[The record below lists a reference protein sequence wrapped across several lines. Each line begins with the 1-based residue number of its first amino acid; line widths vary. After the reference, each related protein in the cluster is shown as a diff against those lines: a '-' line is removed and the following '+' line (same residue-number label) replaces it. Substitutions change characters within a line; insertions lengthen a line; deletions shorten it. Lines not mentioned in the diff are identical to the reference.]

1 MEKIIQILDKYRLII
16 IFLVLFIPYLL
27 FYPIKYVNVDEHDYI
42 LNSRNIIEGTLHMD
56 CNKEGYSVS
65 DFCVSKY
72 NIGTSVFLVPSML
85 ISENLT
91 FLTTFIFFF
100 LSIVIF
106 DKLLQIYGIKKIYL
120 FYFAFF
126 PAFIYFIRTVFSE
139 PYSLFL
145 LLLSVYL
152 LESYSK
158 NNKNSYLVLLGITL
172 STLAF
177 VRYSLIPVDIV
188 FVLYLLL
195 KFKKKALVTIASAL
209 PFIIAFL
216 VFNNYMYG
224 NPLRSGYY
232 YSKEE
237 ISFSLTIFLIV
248 LPKYLIS
255 LNVIYP
261 FMLIGAFFSKIS
273 IKKLILSSTI
283 LLLLY
288 YSLTGLNAYVFEGRI
303 LDLILGVRFYIPIIP
318 LIMLLYFEVIQRRFK
333 IPNILHL
340 LSISGLILVSIA
352 IHIVHNNFLLSI

>member
-1 MEKIIQILDKYRLII
+1 MEKIINILTKYRLLV

-27 FYPIKYVNVDEHDYI
+27 FYPIKYANVDEHDYI

-56 CNKEGYSVS
+56 CNKEGYRVS

-72 NIGTSVFLVPSML
+72 NIGTSVFLIPSIL

-91 FLTTFIFFF
+91 FFTTFIIFF
-100 LSIVIF
+100 LSIIIF
-106 DKLLQIYGIKKIYL
+106 DKLLQLYGIKKIYL

-126 PAFIYFIRTVFSE
+126 PAFIYFTRTVFSE

-152 LESYSK
+152 LALYSK

-172 STLAF
+172 SSLVF
-177 VRYSLIPVDIV
+177 VRYSLIPVLIILII
-188 FVLYLLL
+188 FLL
-195 KFKKKALVTIASAL
+195 FKYKQKALITIVSSL
-209 PFIIAFL
+209 PFVIAFL

-224 NPLRSGYY
+224 SPLRSGYY

-237 ISFSLTIFLIV
+237 LSFSLTIFLTV

-261 FMLIGAFFSKIS
+261 FMLIGAFFSKIN
-273 IKKLILSSTI
+273 IKKLVLTSTV

-340 LSISGLILVSIA
+340 LFISGLILVSIA
-352 IHIVHNNFLLSI
+352 IHVVHNNFLLSI

>member
-1 MEKIIQILDKYRLII
+1 MERIILILNRYRLLI

-27 FYPIKYVNVDEHDYI
+27 FYPIKYANVDEHDYI

-56 CNKEGYSVS
+56 CNKEGYRVS

-72 NIGTSVFLVPSML
+72 NIGTSVFLLPSML

-91 FLTTFIFFF
+91 FFTTFIVFF

-106 DKLLQIYGIKKIYL
+106 DKLLGVYKIDKIYL
-120 FYFAFF
+120 YYFAFF
-126 PAFIYFIRTVFSE
+126 PAFIYFSRTVFSE

-152 LESYSK
+152 LALYSK

-177 VRYSLIPVDIV
+177 VRYSLIPLDIV

-195 KFKKKALVTIASAL
+195 KFKKKALITIASAL
-209 PFIIAFL
+209 PFVIAFL
-216 VFNNYMYG
+216 LFNNYMYG
-224 NPLRSGYY
+224 SPLRSGYY

-237 ISFSLTIFLIV
+237 FTFSLITFLSV

-261 FMLIGAFFSKIS
+261 FMLIGAFFSKIN
-273 IKKLILSSTI
+273 IKKLILSSTV

-288 YSLTGLNAYVFEGRI
+288 YSLTGLNAYVFEGRV
-303 LDLILGVRFYIPIIP
+303 LDLILGVRFFIPIIP
-318 LIMLLYFEVIQRRFK
+318 LLMLLYFEVIQRRFK
-333 IPNILHL
+333 IPNFIHI
-340 LSISGLILVSIA
+340 LSISILVIASIA
-352 IHIVHNNFLLSI
+352 IHVVHNNFLLSI

>member
-1 MEKIIQILDKYRLII
+1 MEKIINILTKYRLLV
-16 IFLVLFIPYLL
+16 IFLVLLIPYLL
-27 FYPIKYVNVDEHDYI
+27 FYPIKYANVDEHDYI
-42 LNSRNIIEGTLHMD
+42 LNSRNIIEGSLHMD
-56 CNKEGYSVS
+56 CNKEGYRVS

-72 NIGTSVFLVPSML
+72 NIGTSIFLVPSML

-91 FLTTFIFFF
+91 FLTTFVIFF

-106 DKLLQIYGIKKIYL
+106 DKLLQIYGINKIYL
-120 FYFAFF
+120 YYFSFF
-126 PAFIYFIRTVFSE
+126 PAFIYFTRTVFSE

-152 LESYSK
+152 LALYSK
-158 NNKNSYLVLLGITL
+158 NNKNTYLVLLGISL
-172 STLAF
+172 SALAF
-177 VRYSLIPVDIV
+177 VRYSLIPIDIV

-195 KFKKKALVTIASAL
+195 RFKKKSLITIASAL
-209 PFIIAFL
+209 PLVIAFL

-224 NPLRSGYY
+224 SPLRSGYY

-237 ISFSLTIFLIV
+237 FSFSLTTFLTV
-248 LPKYLIS
+248 LPKYLVS

-261 FMLIGAFFSKIS
+261 FILIGAFFSKIN
-273 IKKLILSSTI
+273 IKKLILTSTV

-288 YSLTGLNAYVFEGRI
+288 YSLTGLNAYVFEGRV
-303 LDLILGVRFYIPIIP
+303 LDLILGVRFFVPIIP

-333 IPNILHL
+333 IPDILHL